1 MQTLWQDLRYGLRVL
16 VNKPAFTLIAVFT
29 LALGIGANTAIFSVV
44 NSTLLRPLPYPNA
57 ERLMTI
63 WEDHRARN
71 GPVDEWTS
79 PTGFEDWRDQAK
91 SFDHVVALQGWGPT
105 LTGQG
110 DPEQLVGAL
119 VSPDKFPMLGVV
131 PALGRSFRPE
141 EDQRG
146 VESVVIISDKLW
158 RQRFGGDSSL
168 VGKKISL
175 NGESRTVIGVMPAG
189 FKFPIIPRADIW
201 RPIQP
206 ALNPGCQRGCITI
219 RVIARLKPGAG
230 EAQARAELNAIA
242 GRIEQQFPDTNSK
255 VGVTL
260 IPLQDFLVGPV
271 KTQMLALLV
280 AVAFV
285 LLIACANVANLLLA
299 RSATREKDIAIRA
312 SLGAGRGRIARQLL
326 SKSLLLAAIGGAVG
340 VSLAYGLVQLLVS
353 FSPQGTPRLDEIG
366 VDGRAL
372 VYATAITVLTGLFFG
387 SAPVM
392 QLFKADL
399 NQSLRDAG
407 KGLQVAMSGRRALS
421 ALVVAETALALMLL
435 IGAGLLIRSFIRLQR
450 VDAGFNPRNV
460 LTALVTLP
468 PAVYPE
474 RNQIAPFYGQLLER
488 VRTLPGAQ
496 SAAAVSSLPL
506 AGFDNDAGFVIEG
519 RPEPLPDQ
527 RPVAWISSVSPDYFR
542 TMGMRLVKGREFTER
557 DNENAARVVIISE
570 ATARRHFTNED
581 PIGKRIGNGRPDGW
595 REIVGVTAD
604 VKHFGLN
611 QDARVSMFFPHS
623 QQPARRMFIVARAV
637 ADPLSLSSALRGA
650 VAAMDKNLAVSNIS
664 AMEEVTAQSIGQ
676 ERFTLLLL
684 GVFSALALLL
694 AVAGIYGVMSYAV
707 AQRTHE
713 IGVRV
718 TLGAQTRDVLKMV
731 VTQGMALVVWGVG
744 IGLASAF
751 ALTRFIRGLLFGVS
765 ATDPMTFVGVA
776 ALLALVALVACYVP
790 ARRASKVDPMVALR
804 CE

>member
-1 MQTLWQDLRYGLRVL
+1 MQTLWQDLRYGLRALINRPV
-16 VNKPAFTLIAVFT
+16 FTLIAALT

-44 NSTLLRPLPYPNA
+44 NSVLLRPLPYPNA

-110 DPEQLVGAL
+110 EPEQLVGAQ
-119 VSPDKFPMLGVV
+119 VSHDTFAMLGVT

-146 VESVVIISDKLW
+146 VESVVIISHRLW
-158 RQRFGGDSSL
+158 RQRFGADSSL
-168 VGKKISL
+168 VGKRISL
-175 NGESRTVIGVMPAG
+175 NGESRLVIGVMPAG
-189 FKFPIIPRADIW
+189 FKFPIIPGADIW

-206 ALNPGCQRGCITI
+206 VLNPRCQRGCITI
-219 RVIARLKPGAG
+219 RVMARLKQEAT
-230 EAQARAELNAIA
+230 EAQARAELSAVA
-242 GRIEQQFPDTNSK
+242 ARVEQQFPDTNTK

-260 IPLQDFLVGPV
+260 VPLHEFLVGPV

-280 AVAFV
+280 AVGFV

-299 RSATREKDIAIRA
+299 RSATREKEIAIRA
-312 SLGAGRGRIARQLL
+312 SLGAGRWRIARQLL
-326 SKSLLLAAIGGAVG
+326 SESLLLAVIGGAAG
-340 VSLAYGLVQLLVS
+340 LLLAYWLVDLLVS

-372 VYATAITVLTGLFFG
+372 GYAMAITFLTGLLFG
-387 SAPVM
+387 SAPVW

-399 NQSLRDAG
+399 NQSLRDGG
-407 KGLQVAMSGRRALS
+407 KGLHVARSGRRALS

-435 IGAGLLIRSFIRLQR
+435 VGAGLLIRSFIRLQR
-450 VDAGFNPRNV
+450 VDPGFNPRNV
-460 LTALVTLP
+460 LTAVVTLP
-468 PAVYPE
+468 QAVYPE
-474 RNQIAPFYGQLLER
+474 RNQIAPFYSQLLER
-488 VRTLPGAQ
+488 VRALPGVQ
-496 SAAAVSSLPL
+496 SAAAISTLPL
-506 AGFDNDAGFVIEG
+506 AGSNEDAGFVIEG
-519 RPEPLPDQ
+519 RPAPQPDQ
-527 RPVAWISSVSPDYFR
+527 QPVAWVNSVSHDYFR
-542 TMGMRLVKGREFTER
+542 AIGMRLIAGREFDER
-557 DNENAARVVIISE
+557 DNENSPKVVIISE
-570 ATARRHFTNED
+570 ATARRHFPNEN

-604 VKHFGLN
+604 VRHFGLN
-611 QDARVSMFFPHS
+611 QDARVSMFFPHR
-623 QQPARRMFIVARAV
+623 QRPARQIFIVARTT

-650 VAAMDKNLAVSNIS
+650 VAAMDKNLAVSNIIP
-664 AMEEVTAQSIGQ
+664 MEEITAQSIGQ

-684 GVFSALALLL
+684 GVFSSLALLL

-718 TLGAQTRDVLKMV
+718 TLGAQTRDVLKLV
-731 VTQGMALVVWGVG
+731 IAQGMALALAGVG
-744 IGLASAF
+744 IGLASAL

-765 ATDPMTFVGVA
+765 PTDSMTFVGVA

-804 CE
+804 CD

>member
-1 MQTLWQDLRYGLRVL
+1 MLA
-16 VNKPAFTLIAVFT
+16 NKTGFTLIAVVT
-29 LALGIGANTAIFSVV
+29 LSLGIGANTAIFSVV
-44 NSTLLRPLPYPNA
+44 NSVLLRPLPYPNA

-71 GPVDEWTS
+71 GPENEWTS
-79 PTGFEDWRDQAK
+79 PTGFEDWRDQAR

-119 VSPDKFPMLGVV
+119 VSHDTFAMLGVT

-146 VESVVIISDKLW
+146 VESVVIISNKLW

-189 FKFPIIPRADIW
+189 FKFPIIPSADIW

-260 IPLQDFLVGPV
+260 VPLHEYLVGPV

-280 AVAFV
+280 AVGFV

-299 RSATREKDIAIRA
+299 RSATREKEIAIRA

-326 SKSLLLAAIGGAVG
+326 SESLLLAAIGGAVG
-340 VSLAYGLVQLLVS
+340 VSLAYGLVRLLVS

-387 SAPVM
+387 SAPVL

-399 NQSLRDAG
+399 NQSLRDGG

-450 VDAGFNPRNV
+450 VDPGFNPRNV
-460 LTALVTLP
+460 LTAIVTLP

-488 VRTLPGAQ
+488 IRTLPGAQ

-519 RPEPLPDQ
+519 RPEPQPDQ

-570 ATARRHFTNED
+570 ATARRHFPNED

-611 QDARVSMFFPHS
+611 QDARVSMFFPDR
-623 QQPARRMFIVARAV
+623 QQPSRRMNIVVRTT
-637 ADPLSLSSALRGA
+637 ADPMSLSSALRGA

-664 AMEEVTAQSIGQ
+664 AMEEITAQSIGQ

-684 GVFSALALLL
+684 GVFSTLALLL

-713 IGVRV
+713 IGVRM
-718 TLGAQTRDVLKMV
+718 TLGAQTRDVLKLV
-731 VTQGMALVVWGVG
+731 VAQGMSLVLWGVG

-765 ATDPMTFVGVA
+765 ASDPMTFVAISILLSLV
-776 ALLALVALVACYVP
+776 ALLACYLP
-790 ARRASKVDPMVALR
+790 ARRATKVDPMVALR